1 MQNCKDLISPPNLP
15 DLQRKMLQSSGLVPV
30 PHSEGNLLPAVWNR
44 STQTWCVPHNN
55 QHTFPL
61 MPLPQGLW
69 PPKEQQWSNQ
79 GVTLSLWLGKCDIID
94 SVGTPPFPFLWFF
107 DCQSRSRCLHSSIL
121 LCWLP
126 ARVETSASTTFAGG
140 ELCFQSTPNSVASI
154 AAWRAGGSVFFSKPP
169 CYQFVVMGNTRDQ

>member
-94 SVGTPPFPFLWFF
+94 SVGTPPLSFSLVFRLPVP
-107 DCQSRSRCLHSSIL
+107 QSLSALIHTVVLATCPSWNVGIDHICGRRAVLSVHS
-121 LCWLP
+121 
-126 ARVETSASTTFAGG
+126 
-140 ELCFQSTPNSVASI
+140 
-154 AAWRAGGSVFFSKPP
+154 
-169 CYQFVVMGNTRDQ
+169 

>member
-94 SVGTPPFPFLWFF
+94 SVGTPPFLFF
-107 DCQSRSRCLHSSIL
+107 GFSITSPAVAVCTHPYCCAGYLPELKRRHRPHLREESCAFSPL
-121 LCWLP
+121 LMVL
-126 ARVETSASTTFAGG
+126 R
-140 ELCFQSTPNSVASI
+140 L
-154 AAWRAGGSVFFSKPP
+154 
-169 CYQFVVMGNTRDQ
+169 